1 MKKWPKLSLRWRLSK
16 VLANTTIFSP
26 LTFSVTILLFH
37 EQDSNMLNIKIYRCI
52 FHQKGYS
59 VGETARETKPSPTP
73 FFSHF
78 TQLSPPPIAKWESL
92 SSYLFPFLKVLFL
105 SLQTMAFRAK
115 VISRCIFQSHNAWL
129 WNTVK
134 PELQNHTAK
143 NI

>member
-1 MKKWPKLSLRWRLSK
+1 MIVKSFGKY
-16 VLANTTIFSP
+16 NH
-26 LTFSVTILLFH
+26 LFT
-37 EQDSNMLNIKIYRCI
+37 LNIFGYYIALPWTRLKYAEYKDLYRCI